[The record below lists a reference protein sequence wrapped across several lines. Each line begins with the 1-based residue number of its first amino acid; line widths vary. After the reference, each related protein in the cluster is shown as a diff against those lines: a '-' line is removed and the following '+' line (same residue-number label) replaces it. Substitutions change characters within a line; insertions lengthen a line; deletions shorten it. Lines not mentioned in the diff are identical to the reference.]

1 MRVITKS
8 ETLGQTPTKE
18 YAVYGE
24 VYLSDGVY
32 MDEELYTGTFYRCK
46 VFSKEVNTYE
56 YPEVVGA
63 VTVGWSEQYYEERE
77 DNINN
82 NSNLTDD
89 IKDEELEKLELE
101 AQKDIREKSNKFY
114 GKTVTKGKYYKD
126 NKETHDI
133 NNAGRM
139 WVNGEYVSKT
149 HPLYKAG
156 RYKGFEEAAFSS
168 LANYDTSPEGQ
179 VYIITNPAWEG
190 WVKVGMAVDAMDRIK
205 NYQTSSPFRD
215 YTLLYS
221 YEVNDRRAGESAAH
235 ARLAKECD
243 NINEWFRLP
252 PAIANELILE
262 VIHEY

>member
-1 MRVITKS
+1 MMKSKRKLLQEKQMSLGDLPQAVCKPQDSTTNSTAHLRVITKS
-8 ETLGQTPTKE
+8 ETLGQTPINP
-18 YAVYGE
+18 A
-24 VYLSDGVY
+24 
-32 MDEELYTGTFYRCK
+32 TGK
-46 VFSKEVNTYE
+46 
-56 YPEVVGA
+56 PM
-63 VTVGWSEQYYEERE
+63 
-77 DNINN
+77 
-82 NSNLTDD
+82 
-89 IKDEELEKLELE
+89 
-101 AQKDIREKSNKFY
+101 
-114 GKTVTKGKYYKD
+114 YYKD

-168 LANYDTSPEGQ
+168 LANYGTSPEGQ